1 MRVRS
6 VVTGS
11 DRGVPR
17 KRLALLARRVVAGE
31 NANLD
36 IQIIYAGDV
45 LLRELN
51 RRYRRKDRT
60 TDVLSF
66 NIPGVS
72 GLSAESGEIYI
83 SLPQARR
90 QARAVR
96 QALSCELE
104 RLVVHGTLH
113 LLGFDHHRKAE
124 AAKMRQREHRYLERP
139 LV

>member
-11 DRGVPR
+11 HRGVPR
-17 KRLALLARRVVAGE
+17 RRLALLARRVVVGE

-36 IQIIYAGDV
+36 VQIIFAGDL
-45 LLRELN
+45 LLRDLN
-51 RRYRRKDRT
+51 RRYRRKNRT

-66 NIPGVS
+66 NIPGVT
-72 GLSAESGEIYI
+72 GLRAESGEIYI

-90 QARAVR
+90 QARSVR
-96 QALSCELE
+96 QPLACELE

-124 AAKMRQREHRYLERP
+124 AERMRQREHRYLGRP
-139 LV
+139 LA